1 MKRFQGKTAFVT
13 GAASGIGLATV
24 KRLAEEGAQVYAC
37 DINAALLEEEMNALS
52 AQGGAIIARPL
63 DVTDS
68 DACQAAIAEAVA
80 RFGKLDV
87 LCNVAGILFFAHYT
101 DMTLNQWNRI
111 IAINLT
117 ATAMLCQAA
126 IPHLLKTKGN
136 IVNVASI
143 AASSGLP
150 YNAAYCASKGGV
162 LMLTKALA
170 VEYADRSLR
179 VNAVSPGGVNTP
191 LASAVSFPEGASMDV
206 FGRALPLLPM
216 MAEPADIAG
225 TIAYLA
231 SDEARFI
238 TGAEM
243 LVDGGTTAI

>member
-1 MKRFQGKTAFVT
+1 MGRFQGKTAFVT

-24 KRLAEEGAQVYAC
+24 KRLSEEGARVFAC
-37 DINAALLEEEMNALS
+37 DINADLLAEEMDALT
-52 AQGGAIIARPL
+52 ANGCTIFTKIL

-68 DACQAAIAEAVA
+68 AACQAAIAEAVA
-80 RFGKLDV
+80 TFGKLDV
-87 LCNVAGILFFAHYT
+87 LCNVAGIVSFAHYT
-101 DMTLNQWNRI
+101 DMTLSQWDKI

-117 ATAMLCQAA
+117 ATAVLCQAA
-126 IPHLLKTKGN
+126 IPHLLASGGN

-191 LASAVSFPEGASMDV
+191 LAKTVAFPERGNMEV
-206 FGRALPLLPM
+206 FSRALPLLPM
-216 MAEPADIAG
+216 MAEPADIASA
-225 TIAYLA
+225 IAYLA

-243 LVDGGTTAI
+243 RVDGGTTAI